1 MSILKS
7 LHIIKKT
14 HTHTKVNNDGILVHV
29 LKYKSK
35 LDSTC
40 PINECLPQKCVYI
53 RLRHVIET
61 HSVDE
66 GSVTKKQT

>member
-7 LHIIKKT
+7 LQIIGENKI
-14 HTHTKVNNDGILVHV
+14 NNDSILVYV

-35 LDSTC
+35 LGNIC
-40 PINECLPQKCVYI
+40 PINECISKMCVYSSQACD
-53 RLRHVIET
+53 ET

-66 GSVTKKQT
+66 GFITKKQT